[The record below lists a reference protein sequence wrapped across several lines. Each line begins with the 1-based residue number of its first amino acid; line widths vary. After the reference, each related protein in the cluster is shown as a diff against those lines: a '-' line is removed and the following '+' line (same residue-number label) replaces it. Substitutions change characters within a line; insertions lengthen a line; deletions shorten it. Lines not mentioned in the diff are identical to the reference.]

1 MSAGMTLRRVIVM
14 LAVGVLGLAG
24 CAEEEQLPQEVFG
37 YAVDTPL
44 VTTNAA
50 STIGVSTNAEQLAS
64 RLYPPV
70 FMHGPQGQS
79 IPNMDLAQGQSLPG
93 QTVQI
98 IYTINKRAI
107 FSDEVPVTCDDFY
120 LSFIAAT
127 REAYFKAYNPLMQQ
141 VADVKCERGSKNFTV
156 QFKDSFGSRWRQL
169 FGPGTVLPAH
179 IIARA
184 AGMSEDEMWQAV
196 DSGAAEPMEK
206 VGNAWNDAF
215 LLKNFNPEL
224 HASSGPMK
232 ISEVLDDG
240 SVVLVPNPHYAGDA
254 PSLDKIVVYP
264 AGVDRVA
271 KSEQNSLEIAD
282 LVNACSIDWVDRND
296 TANPY
301 EVTREVG
308 QLIEQLNLANSGVLA
323 TPAKRQGF
331 AACIDQNEIAHLS
344 SEYSGVDVPPVG
356 TRLSPAIAPTFAS
369 TRDISDRNLGTD
381 MAKARAELEGAT
393 IRIGYTAPDPRKKA
407 IVDAISES
415 CAKAGITIKDVSDI
429 TNDLGDL
436 SRTATNEWGGPADL
450 DGQAD
455 AILVAVDTRTE
466 YASVNA
472 PANNSELL
480 RQAEERLWDEIPSI
494 PLAAQ
499 PRTFVVDNSVGNV
512 VPNTS
517 RAGIGWNMS
526 RWQIE

>member
-1 MSAGMTLRRVIVM
+1 MSARTTLRGVIVM
-14 LAVGVLGLAG
+14 LAVGALGLAG
-24 CAEEEQLPQEVFG
+24 CSEDEQPPQDVFG

-50 STIGVSTNAEQLAS
+50 STIGASTNAEQLAS

-70 FMHGPQGQS
+70 FVHGPQGQT
-79 IPNMDLAQGQSLPG
+79 IPNMDLAQGQALPG
-93 QTVQI
+93 ESVQI
-98 IYTINKRAI
+98 IYTINKRAT
-107 FSDEVPVTCDDFY
+107 FSDGEPVTCDDFY
-120 LSFIAAT
+120 LSFKAAT
-127 REAYFKAYNPLMQQ
+127 EEAYFKAYNPLMQQ
-141 VADVKCERGSKNFTV
+141 VADVKCEHGSTTFTV
-156 QFKDSFGSRWRQL
+156 QFKDKFGSRWRQL
-169 FGPGTVLPAH
+169 FGPGTVLPSH

-184 AGMSEDEMWQAV
+184 AEMSEEDMWRAL
-196 DSGAAEPMEK
+196 DSGDAPAMEK
-206 VGNAWNDAF
+206 IGQAWNDTF
-215 LLKNFNPEL
+215 LLKNFRPEL

-232 ISEVLDDG
+232 ISEVLEDG

-264 AGVDRVA
+264 SGVDRVA
-271 KSEQNSLEIAD
+271 KAEENSLEIAD
-282 LVNACSIDWVDRND
+282 MVNASSIDWVDRND
-296 TANPY
+296 TSNPY

-308 QLIEQLNLANSGVLA
+308 QLIEQLNLANAGVLA
-323 TPAKRQGF
+323 TPEKRRGF
-331 AACIDQNEIAHLS
+331 AACVDQHQIARLS

-356 TRLSPAIAPTFAS
+356 TRLSPAIAPTFEN

-381 MAKARAELEGAT
+381 IGKARQELEGAT

-407 IVDAISES
+407 IVEAIAASCSE
-415 CAKAGITIKDVSDI
+415 AGITIEDVSDI

-436 SRTATNEWGGPADL
+436 PRTASNEWGGPADVE
-450 DGQAD
+450 GKAD

-472 PANNSELL
+472 PANNSQLL
-480 RQAEERLWDEIPSI
+480 RHAEERLWDEIPSI

-499 PRTFVVDNSVGNV
+499 PRTFVVDKSVGNV
-512 VPNTS
+512 IPNTS

-526 RWQIE
+526 RWQVS